1 MFDNL
6 SEKLGGILDRLTRR
20 GSLTEADVDAAMR
33 EVRRAL
39 LEADVSL
46 DVVRSFTE
54 KVREQAIGATVVKSV
69 TPGQMVVKIV
79 HDELIATLGADGQT
93 IDLNAVPPVA
103 IMMVGLQ
110 GSGKTTT
117 TAKLARRLTQRDKR
131 KVLMA
136 SLDIYRPAA
145 MEQLAVLGRD
155 LDIQTLPIVAGQKP
169 AQIAKRALEA
179 AKLGGYDVV
188 LLDTAGRTTLDEEMM
203 SEAAEI
209 KTTAN
214 PHEVLLVA
222 DSLTGQDAVNLA
234 RSFDER
240 VGLTGIVLTRVDGD
254 GRGGAAL
261 SMRAVTGKPIK
272 LIGTGEKTDALE
284 DFHPDRIAGRI
295 LGMGDVVSLVEKAA
309 ANIDAEK
316 AARVAEKMRKGQFDL
331 SDMREQLLQMSNM
344 GGISG
349 LMGMMPGIA
358 KMKNQIANAGLD
370 DKILKRQV
378 AVIDSMTRQERK
390 NPDIL
395 KASRKKRIAAGAGLK
410 VEEVNK
416 LLKMHRNM
424 ADMMKAMGSGKRG
437 PMAGI
442 AQAMGFGGGMPS
454 PEQMKALAEKM
465 PGGAGRAECPRC
477 QRICLPACAPACRTC
492 RGSPASA
499 ASRPCRGLVA
509 FPAWGRRNEI
519 APQRRRHPEVR
530 SRACGEPRRM
540 AARVAV
546 RRPSRRTTR
555 GRALLPSARKRARP
569 GVTDHAFIRSS
580 SFNPTPIRRTKCQS
594 LSASLAQAP
603 RSVRSTMS
611 SSPTRVF
618 RAMAASSSV
627 LAISIRCWRKT
638 TRPG

>member
-1 MFDNL
+1 MRCPRRAGQRTTELFDNL

-79 HDELIATLGADGQT
+79 HDELIATLGSDGQA

-179 AKLGGYDVV
+179 GKFGGYDVV

-203 SEAAEI
+203 AEAAEI

-284 DFHPDRIAGRI
+284 DFHPSRIAGRI
-295 LGMGDVVSLVEKAA
+295 LGMGDIVSLVEKAA
-309 ANIDAEK
+309 QTIDAQK
-316 AARVAEKMRKGQFDL
+316 AQKIAERMRKGKFDL
-331 SDMREQLLQMSNM
+331 EDLADQLAQVEKIGGL
-344 GGISG
+344 GGI
-349 LMGMMPGIA
+349 MGMLPGIA
-358 KMKNQIANAGLD
+358 KMKDQIASANLD
-370 DKILKRQV
+370 DRVVKRQR
-378 AVIDSMTRQERK
+378 AIILSMTAVERR
-390 NPDIL
+390 NPD
-395 KASRKKRIAAGAGLK
+395 
-410 VEEVNK
+410 
-416 LLKMHRNM
+416 
-424 ADMMKAMGSGKRG
+424 
-437 PMAGI
+437 
-442 AQAMGFGGGMPS
+442 
-454 PEQMKALAEKM
+454 
-465 PGGAGRAECPRC
+465 
-477 QRICLPACAPACRTC
+477 
-492 RGSPASA
+492 
-499 ASRPCRGLVA
+499 
-509 FPAWGRRNEI
+509 
-519 APQRRRHPEVR
+519 
-530 SRACGEPRRM
+530 
-540 AARVAV
+540 
-546 RRPSRRTTR
+546 
-555 GRALLPSARKRARP
+555 
-569 GVTDHAFIRSS
+569 
-580 SFNPTPIRRTKCQS
+580 
-594 LSASLAQAP
+594 
-603 RSVRSTMS
+603 
-611 SSPTRVF
+611 
-618 RAMAASSSV
+618 
-627 LAISIRCWRKT
+627 
-638 TRPG
+638 